1 MRETKQWRTTL
12 TGRSDGDFWLLSFF
26 LSRRKSVHSA
36 PQCQPSWAGFHLA
49 SWVVVFFFSF
59 PLLRTISPGAN
70 WGHGDGR
77 VPAVLEKKKRNAALE
92 GRTHLK
98 AGPPVCRS
106 VFPSRLGCHHSALP
120 SAEQSS
126 QAVPEEHRTGRPLI
140 VPLGFSSLS
149 WIPFAALI
157 LRRLVC
163 ADWPLWILD

>member
-1 MRETKQWRTTL
+1 MADDFDWAERRRFLTSFFFFCLAARAFTL
-12 TGRSDGDFWLLSFF
+12 RRSASLPEQVSTAQAELSSFFFLPPLADDIPGSQLGVRGRS
-26 LSRRKSVHSA
+26 SA
-36 PQCQPSWAGFHLA
+36 CCAGEEEKRSIGREDA
-49 SWVVVFFFSF
+49 SQDW
-59 PLLRTISPGAN
+59 T
-70 WGHGDGR
+70 
-77 VPAVLEKKKRNAALE
+77 
-92 GRTHLK
+92 
-98 AGPPVCRS
+98 PVCRS